1 MSPLS
6 LIRAL
11 RNSSGAQLEG
21 WQGDLSCLFLKIE
34 KSVLILGKKCPDCV
48 PLWNKFVA
56 LRASRR
62 NSPKLFPAESYFS
75 WVFDKMFIEVP

>member
-21 WQGDLSCLFLKIE
+21 WQGELKIE

-62 NSPKLFPAESYFS
+62 NSSKLFPAESYFS